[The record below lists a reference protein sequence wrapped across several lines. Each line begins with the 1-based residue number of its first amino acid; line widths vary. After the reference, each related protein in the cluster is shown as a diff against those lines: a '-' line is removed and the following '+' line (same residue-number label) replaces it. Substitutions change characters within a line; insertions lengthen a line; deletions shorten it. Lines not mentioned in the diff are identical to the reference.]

1 MQAVLPLG
9 NLEAMLLAAV
19 RMTAFIIIAPPFSY
33 NAIPGRIK
41 ATLAVGLALAVTPRL
56 SAGYQPQDTGPF
68 LASVV
73 LELVTGASLG
83 FMVFLLFSAVQSAGG
98 LIDLFGGFAMAQGFD
113 PQSMVNGA
121 QFSRYFHWAA
131 LALLVSSDGYQL
143 VLAGLFRSFDA
154 IPLGGV
160 IAMDAVAENLVRG
173 VEQMFVSA
181 IQIAGPLLVV
191 LVLADIGLG
200 LLTRAAPA
208 LNAFAMGFP
217 LKIFL
222 TLSLAGTVFVLL
234 PSVVAALVRQSLK
247 AIGTVLGA

>member
-1 MQAVLPLG
+1 MQAVLPLES
-9 NLEAMLLAAV
+9 LEAMLLAAV
-19 RMTAFIIIAPPFSY
+19 RMTAFIVIAPPFSH

-56 SAGYQPQDTGPF
+56 STGYRPQETGPF
-68 LASVV
+68 LAAVV
-73 LELVTGASLG
+73 LELVTGAALG
-83 FMVFLLFSAVQSAGG
+83 FLVMLLFAAVQSAGG

-154 IPLGGV
+154 IPLGGG
-160 IAMDAVAENLVRG
+160 IGLDAVAGNLAHG
-173 VEQMFVSA
+173 VGQMFVSA

-234 PSVVAALVRQSLK
+234 PSVVSALVRSALK
-247 AIGTVLGA
+247 ALGGVLGA

>member
-1 MQAVLPLG
+1 MQLVLPMEG
-9 NLEAMLLAAV
+9 IEAMLLAAV
-19 RMTAFIIIAPPFSY
+19 RITAFIVIAPPFSH

-41 ATLAVGLALAVTPRL
+41 GTIALGLALAVTPKL
-56 SAGYQPQDTGPF
+56 GSTHELVDTGAF
-68 LASVV
+68 LGAVI
-73 LELVTGASLG
+73 LELVTGAALG
-83 FMVFLLFSAVQSAGG
+83 FLVMVLFSAVQSAGG

-131 LALLVSSDGYQL
+131 LALLISSDGYQL

-154 IPLGGV
+154 IPLGGGLEL
-160 IAMDAVAENLVRG
+160 DALAENLMHSVG
-173 VEQMFVSA
+173 QMFVAA

-234 PSVVAALVRQSLK
+234 PSVVAALVRSGLDTMGK
-247 AIGTVLGA
+247 VLGA

>member
-1 MQAVLPLG
+1 MQAVLPLES
-9 NLEAMLLAAV
+9 LEAMLLAAV
-19 RMTAFIIIAPPFSY
+19 RMTAFIVIAPPFSH

-56 SAGYQPQDTGPF
+56 SANYQPQDTGPF
-68 LASVV
+68 LAAVV
-73 LELVTGASLG
+73 LELVTGAALG
-83 FMVFLLFSAVQSAGG
+83 FLVMVLFAAVQSAGG

-154 IPLGGV
+154 IPLGGG
-160 IAMDAVAENLVRG
+160 IGLDAVAGNLVHG
-173 VEQMFVSA
+173 VGQMFVSA

-234 PSVVAALVRQSLK
+234 PSVVSALVRSALK
-247 AIGTVLGA
+247 AVGGVLGA